1 MYETG
6 LPYVLDPH
14 TLNTLGP
21 ENFNGALRLKQF
33 AAHFRIDS
41 QNQVLRDNLSTVHLQ
56 FRLDNEVY
64 LQEGVVMTHSL
75 PLLPS
80 D

>member
-1 MYETG
+1 MYESG

-21 ENFNGALRLKQF
+21 DNFNGALRLKQF

-41 QNQVLRDNLSTVHLQ
+41 QNQVLSTVH
-56 FRLDNEVY
+56 FNSRLDNVVY
-64 LQEGVVMTHSL
+64 LQEGVVMTQSL
-75 PLLPS
+75 PLS
-80 D
+80 HSG